1 MLYNGNNYFN
11 KLNFKYKTYFD
22 KIAPA
27 RIKQRRAK
35 RYYWND
41 ITKYCNYFVHED
53 NSVLEIGC
61 GTGELLNDLKSKNKT
76 GIDFSEEMISQAR
89 SQFPD
94 LDVRV
99 MAAEEL
105 NLNQQFDVIILSN
118 LIGYLEDIQKVLS
131 QLKSVSH
138 ANTKIIVSYYSFIWE
153 PVLKFGELIGYK
165 TKTPNQNWLSL
176 AEINNMLYLSG
187 FHVYR
192 TSRRMIFPIY
202 IPLLS
207 EFMNGF
213 LAKMPLFRLLSIN
226 NFSFAKNIQY
236 ETEELVAKKY
246 SVSLIIPARNESG
259 NIENVLLRMPQLGN
273 STELIF
279 VESNS
284 TDDTWKQIQNVKTNF
299 DATYNIQ
306 CFQISESGKNAAVR
320 KGFEMARGEVLM
332 ILDADLTVAPED
344 LSKFYEAI
352 ASGKGDFINGS
363 RLVYPMEKEAMRF
376 LNRIGNKFFSN
387 IFTWLLDQRFKDTLC
402 GTKVMFKKDY
412 EKLVVNRKFFGD
424 FDPFGDFDLLFG
436 AHKLNLCI
444 VELPVRYHE
453 RTYGRTNISRFK
465 HGFILLKMCFFAAR
479 KIKFV

>member
-1 MLYNGNNYFN
+1 MYTD
-11 KLNFKYKTYFD
+11 KKTYFNS
-22 KIAPA
+22 IASK

-35 RYYWND
+35 GYYWND
-41 ITKYCNYFVHED
+41 ITKYCNYFVHE
-53 NSVLEIGC
+53 NSSVLEIGC
-61 GTGELLNDLKSKNKT
+61 GTGELLNDLKANKKV
-76 GIDFSEEMISQAR
+76 GIDFSEEMIDQAKT
-89 SQFPD
+89 QFPNLD
-94 LDVRV
+94 LRV
-99 MAAEEL
+99 MAAEVLILEEK
-105 NLNQQFDVIILSN
+105 FDVIILSN
-118 LIGYLEDIQKVLS
+118 LIGYLDDIQKVLT

-138 ANTKIIVSYYSFIWE
+138 ENTKIIITYYSFVWE
-153 PVLKFGELIGYK
+153 PILKFGEMIGYK

-176 AEINNMLYLSG
+176 SEINNMLYLAG

-192 TSRRMIFPIY
+192 NSRRMIFPLY

-207 EFMNGF
+207 ELFNGF
-213 LAKMPLFRLLSIN
+213 LAKFPFFRLLSIN
-226 NFSFAKNIQY
+226 NFTFAKNIQQ
-236 ETEELVAKKY
+236 ENTQEKKY
-246 SVSLIIPARNESG
+246 SVSVIIPARNESG
-259 NIENVLLRMPQLGN
+259 NIENALLRMPNLGS

-284 TDDTWKQIQNVKTNF
+284 TDNTWNKIQEVKTKF
-299 DATYNIQ
+299 DSKFNIETV
-306 CFQISESGKNAAVR
+306 QITESGKNAAVR
-320 KGFEMARGEVLM
+320 KGFEIAKGEILM

-344 LSKFYEAI
+344 LVKFYNAI
-352 ASGKGDFINGS
+352 ARGKGDFINGS

-376 LNRIGNKFFSN
+376 LNRIGNKFFSS

-412 EKLVVNRKFFGD
+412 EKLIINRKFFGE

-465 HGFILLKMCFFAAR
+465 HGFILLRMCGFAAR
-479 KIKFV
+479 KIKFI

>member
-1 MLYNGNNYFN
+1 MYAD
-11 KLNFKYKTYFD
+11 KKTYFNS
-22 KIAPA
+22 IAPK

-53 NSVLEIGC
+53 SSVLEVGC
-61 GTGELLNDLKSKNKT
+61 GTGELLNDLKAKKKV
-76 GIDFSEEMISQAR
+76 GIDFSEEMIAQAR
-89 SQFPD
+89 TQFPNLD
-94 LDVRV
+94 LHL
-99 MAAEEL
+99 MSAEEL
-105 NLNQQFDVIILSN
+105 KLNEKFDVIILSN
-118 LIGYLEDIQKVLS
+118 LIGYLDDIQKVLT

-138 ANTKIIVSYYSFIWE
+138 SNTKIIITYYSFVWE
-153 PVLKFGELIGYK
+153 PILKFGEMIGYK

-176 AEINNMLYLSG
+176 TEINNMLYLAG

-192 TSRRMIFPIY
+192 NSRRMIFPVY

-207 EFMNGF
+207 EFFNDF
-213 LAKMPLFRLLSIN
+213 LAKFPLFHLMSIN
-226 NFSFAKNIQY
+226 NFTFAKNIHQ
-236 ETEELVAKKY
+236 ENEGLIEKKY
-246 SVSLIIPARNESG
+246 SVSVIIPARNESG
-259 NIENVLLRMPQLGN
+259 NIENAISRMPHLGN

-284 TDDTWKQIQNVKTNF
+284 TDDTWQKIQEIKTKF
-299 DATYNIQ
+299 DLTYNIQ
-306 CFQISESGKNAAVR
+306 AVQISEPGKNAAVR

-344 LSKFYEAI
+344 LVKFYNAI
-352 ASGKGDFINGS
+352 ASGKGDFVNGS
-363 RLVYPMEKEAMRF
+363 RLVYPMENEAMRF
-376 LNRIGNKFFSN
+376 LNRVGNKLFSS

-412 EKLVVNRKFFGD
+412 EKLIVNRKFFGD

-465 HGFILLKMCFFAAR
+465 HGFVLLRMCVFAAR
-479 KIKFV
+479 KIKFI

>member
-1 MLYNGNNYFN
+1 MSLKN
-11 KLNFKYKTYFD
+11 KTYFD
-22 KIAPA
+22 SIAPK

-53 NSVLEIGC
+53 SSVLEVGC
-61 GTGELLNDLKSKNKT
+61 GTGELLNDLKAKHKV
-76 GIDFSEEMISQAR
+76 GIDFSEVMVAQAKT
-89 SQFPD
+89 QFPN

-105 NLNQQFDVIILSN
+105 VLNEKFDVIILSN
-118 LIGYLEDIQKVLS
+118 LIGYLDDIQKVMT

-138 ANTKIIVSYYSFIWE
+138 EQTKIIISYYSFIWE
-153 PVLKFGELIGYK
+153 PVLKFGEFIGYK

-192 TSRRMIFPIY
+192 NSRRMIFPIY
-202 IPLLS
+202 IPLVS

-213 LAKMPLFRLLSIN
+213 LAKFSLFRWMSIN
-226 NFSFAKNIQY
+226 NFAFAKNIL
-236 ETEELVAKKY
+236 EENDVDKKY
-246 SVSLIIPARNESG
+246 SVSVIIPARNESG
-259 NIENVLLRMPQLGN
+259 NIENALLRMPALG
-273 STELIF
+273 SATEIIF

-284 TDDTWKQIQNVKTNF
+284 D
-299 DATYNIQ
+299 DATWEKIEEIKRKFSSTHDIQ
-306 CFQISESGKNAAVR
+306 AYQIAEKGKNAAVR
-320 KGFEMARGEVLM
+320 KGFEVARGEVLM

-344 LSKFYEAI
+344 LTKFYTAI

-376 LNRIGNKFFSN
+376 LNRLGNKFFSN
-387 IFTWLLDQRFKDTLC
+387 AFTWLLDQRFKDTLC

-412 EKLVVNRKFFGD
+412 EKLIVNRKFFGD

-479 KIKFV
+479 KIKFI

>member
-1 MLYNGNNYFN
+1 MYLD
-11 KLNFKYKTYFD
+11 KKTYFNS
-22 KIAPA
+22 IAPK
-27 RIKQRRAK
+27 RIEQRRVK

-41 ITKYCNYFVHED
+41 ITKYCNYFVHE
-53 NSVLEIGC
+53 NSSVLEIGC
-61 GTGELLNDLKSKNKT
+61 GTGELLNDLKAKKKV
-76 GIDFSEEMISQAR
+76 GIDFSEEMIAQAK

-105 NLNQQFDVIILSN
+105 NLKEKFDVIILSN
-118 LIGYLEDIQKVLS
+118 LIGYLDDIQKVFT

-138 ANTKIIVSYYSFIWE
+138 DNTKIIITYYSFVWE
-153 PVLKFGELIGYK
+153 PILKFGEMIGYK

-176 AEINNMLYLSG
+176 SEINNMLYLAG

-192 TSRRMIFPIY
+192 NSCRMILPIY

-207 EFMNGF
+207 ELFNGF
-213 LAKMPLFRLLSIN
+213 LAKFPLFRLMSIN
-226 NFSFAKNIQY
+226 NFTFAKNIQL
-236 ETEELVAKKY
+236 ENENLIEKKY
-246 SVSLIIPARNESG
+246 SVSIIIPARNESG
-259 NIENVLLRMPQLGN
+259 NIENAIRRMPQLGN

-284 TDDTWKQIQNVKTNF
+284 TDDTWRKIQEVKSKFNSTF
-299 DATYNIQ
+299 DIQ
-306 CFQISESGKNAAVR
+306 VIQISDKGKNAAVR
-320 KGFEMARGEVLM
+320 KGFEMAKGEVLM

-344 LSKFYEAI
+344 LVKFYNVI

-376 LNRIGNKFFSN
+376 LNRLGNKFFSS

-412 EKLVVNRKFFGD
+412 EELIINRKFFGD

-465 HGFILLKMCFFAAR
+465 HGFILLRMCFFAAR
-479 KIKFV
+479 KIKFI

>member
-1 MLYNGNNYFN
+1 VYLKN
-11 KLNFKYKTYFD
+11 KTYFD
-22 KIAPA
+22 SIAPK

-53 NSVLEIGC
+53 SSVLEIGC
-61 GTGELLNDLKSKNKT
+61 GTGELLNDLNAKHKI
-76 GIDFSEEMISQAR
+76 GIDFSEEMIIQAK
-89 SQFPD
+89 SQFPN

-105 NLNQQFDVIILSN
+105 NLNEKFDVIILSN
-118 LIGYLEDIQKVLS
+118 LIGYLDDIQKVLT

-138 ANTKIIVSYYSFIWE
+138 ANTKIIISYYSFIWE
-153 PVLKFGELIGYK
+153 PILKFGEFIGYK

-192 TSRRMIFPIY
+192 NSRRMIFPVY
-202 IPLLS
+202 IPLIS
-207 EFMNGF
+207 ELMNNF
-213 LAKMPLFRLLSIN
+213 LAKFSLFRWMSIN
-226 NFSFAKNIQY
+226 NFTFAKNIQV
-236 ETEELVAKKY
+236 ENEVQKKY
-246 SVSLIIPARNESG
+246 SVSVIIPARNESG
-259 NIENVLLRMPQLGN
+259 NVENALLRMPALGL
-273 STELIF
+273 STEIIF
-279 VESNS
+279 IESNS
-284 TDDTWKQIQNVKTNF
+284 DDDTWKKIQEVKNKF
-299 DATYNIQ
+299 CSSHNIQ
-306 CFQISESGKNAAVR
+306 AHQISDKGKNAAVR
-320 KGFEMARGEVLM
+320 KGFEVAKGEILM

-344 LSKFYEAI
+344 LTKFYTAI

-363 RLVYPMEKEAMRF
+363 RLVYPMEKEAMRL
-376 LNRIGNKFFSN
+376 LNRVGNKFFSN
-387 IFTWLLDQRFKDTLC
+387 AFTWLLDQRFKDTLC

-412 EKLVVNRKFFGD
+412 EKLRVNRKFFGN

-479 KIKFV
+479 KIKFI